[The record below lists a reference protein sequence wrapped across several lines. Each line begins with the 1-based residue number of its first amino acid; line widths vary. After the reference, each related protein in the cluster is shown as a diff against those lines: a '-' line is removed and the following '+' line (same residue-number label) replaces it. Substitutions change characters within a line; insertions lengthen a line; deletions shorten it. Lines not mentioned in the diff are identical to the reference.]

1 MHTLDARMVFVVMLA
16 LAVPAATM
24 ASEPATGSYEDLLA
38 AFDALRALRDPVLVD
53 GLPDYSPS
61 ATTARRDALAPIA
74 ARLAAIDP
82 RRWDRA
88 RQVDWLVVRSA
99 LNQQRFELEVSRPW
113 ARDPGFYV
121 DQLLEITFTELPV
134 ESSALP
140 ALRTR
145 LRGIPRLL
153 AAARANL
160 DAAAADY
167 ARLAIH
173 NLENADGVGHGHPWR
188 EVPPAGVLGWWA
200 DFASRAKAAQP
211 ELDDDIATAHAS
223 VVSFHAWLRQQAPT
237 MTASA
242 GVGREHLAWYL
253 RHVTRLPW
261 GIDMLR
267 TMGAREEARL
277 RSVLV
282 LERHRNRALPALEP
296 ATTPEDYQARITAAD
311 KQVRGFIVDNEVL
324 TIPPH
329 VGALGT
335 NVPWILRPGGLNFW
349 EQIQFRDPRPD
360 HVHAVIPGHRFDL
373 LLAGTSTHPIRRH
386 VQDGT
391 RVEGWAV
398 YLEEAFMNLGLLD
411 RLPRTRE
418 LFDIFGLKR
427 AVRVHADI
435 GMQLNEL
442 TVEQAAQYMVER
454 VPWLD
459 RNVAR
464 VDAEIYLRQPPGYG
478 LGYMI
483 GKVQMDALLAD
494 RARQLGDTFVLKD
507 FHDQFLAS
515 GLVPIA
521 FIRYEM
527 TGLDDEVAS
536 FFVDEPLP

>member
-1 MHTLDARMVFVVMLA
+1 MRTFHARMAFVVLCTLA
-16 LAVPAATM
+16 APAAVM
-24 ASEPATGSYEDLLA
+24 ASEPAAGRYEDLVA
-38 AFDALRALRDPVLVD
+38 AFDALRALGDPALVD
-53 GLPDYSPS
+53 GLPDYSLP
-61 ATTARRDALAPIA
+61 AMTAKRDALAPIA
-74 ARLAAIDP
+74 ARVAAIDP
-82 RRWDRA
+82 KGWDRA
-88 RQVDWLVVRSA
+88 RQVDWLLVRSA
-99 LNQQRFELEVSRPW
+99 INQQRFELEVSRPW

-121 DQLLEITFTELPV
+121 DQLLEVTFTELPARDD
-134 ESSALP
+134 ALH

-145 LRGIPRLL
+145 LRSIPKLL
-153 AAARANL
+153 GAARANL

-200 DFASRAKAAQP
+200 DFASRAAVAQP
-211 ELDDDIATAHAS
+211 ELNEDIATAHAG
-223 VVSFHAWLRQQAPT
+223 VVSFHAWLKQQAPT
-237 MTASA
+237 MTAPA
-242 GVGREHLAWYL
+242 GVGRERLAWYL
-253 RHVTRLPW
+253 HHVSLLPW
-261 GIDMLR
+261 DIGPLQ
-267 TMGAREEARL
+267 TLGAREEARL

-282 LERHRNRALPALEP
+282 LERHRNRGVPALQP
-296 ATTPEDYQARITAAD
+296 AGNPEDYRARIAAAD
-311 KQVRGFIVDNEVL
+311 KQVREFIVDNDVL
-324 TIPPH
+324 TIPPY
-329 VGALGT
+329 VGALGN
-335 NVPWILRPGGLNFW
+335 NVPWIVRPGGLNFW

-373 LLAGTSTHPIRRH
+373 LLASTSTHPIRRH
-386 VQDGT
+386 IQDGT

-411 RLPRTRE
+411 ALPRTRE

-464 VDAEIYLRQPPGYG
+464 VDAEVYLRQPPGYG

-483 GKVQMDALLAD
+483 GKVHLDALLAD
-494 RARQLGDTFVLKD
+494 RARQLGDRFVLKD

-515 GLVPIA
+515 GLIPIA
-521 FIRYEM
+521 LIRYEM
-527 TGLDDEVAS
+527 TGLDDEVTR